1 MKTGGKDSQRMSERE
16 QTKGSSGVIVT
27 VEVLSP

>member
-1 MKTGGKDSQRMSERE
+1 MKTGGKDSQRMSNRE
-16 QTKGSSGVIVT
+16 QTEAFQGVIVT